1 MRTVRHMNDN
11 TTNRT
16 SAHRTAPAVQEHAP
30 DLKTAFPDV
39 DKAARALI
47 YTLASALASN
57 FDEARRLGCTDLLLV
72 TTNVV
77 ARRVRN

>member
-1 MRTVRHMNDN
+1 MRTVRHMYEN

-16 SAHRTAPAVQEHAP
+16 SAHRSAPAQEHAQ
-30 DLKTAFPDV
+30 DLETAFPDV
-39 DKAARALI
+39 DQAARALI

-57 FDEARRLGCTDLLLV
+57 FDEARRLGYTDLLLV

-77 ARRVRN
+77 TR